1 MIEALKNF
9 AHRVFE
15 LDEVNPVLGV
25 SQCAGIVVSIAERGP
40 AGVELVEFDDPFPD
54 GRGDLLAVAIFDALN
69 AFLQPV
75 DRVLNVADDFQV
87 QLNGVTIGEQDRI
100 APLARL
106 SAFER

>member
-1 MIEALKNF
+1 M
-9 AHRVFE
+9 
-15 LDEVNPVLGV
+15 
-25 SQCAGIVVSIAERGP
+25 
-40 AGVELVEFDDPFPD
+40 
-54 GRGDLLAVAIFDALN
+54 AIFDALN
-69 AFLQPV
+69 AFLEPV